1 MVKNRKIKKPNSL
14 AGVRLR
20 WHERGFIRPFDIF
33 NYTPF
38 SAFEVDHA

>member
-1 MVKNRKIKKPNSL
+1 MKRKNKKSL
-14 AGVRLR
+14 TAFGRAVRLR
-20 WHERGFIRPFDIF
+20 CHERGFIRPFAIF